1 MIADTTIAADASA
14 TSGVTDFIVSAIAA
28 AMMTAV
34 LLRVSA
40 KTCCLVLLYKMYEN
54 QTKNGRMLGSIF
66 LPYRQSTYLGSH
78 GHLHL
83 SYFVQLEL
91 HSL

>member
-14 TSGVTDFIVSAIAA
+14 TSGVTDFIVSATAA

-40 KTCCLVLLYKMYEN
+40 KTCCFVLLYKMYEN
-54 QTKNGRMLGSIF
+54 QNKDHKDRYQSSYRIGRAHI
-66 LPYRQSTYLGSH
+66 
-78 GHLHL
+78 
-83 SYFVQLEL
+83 
-91 HSL
+91 